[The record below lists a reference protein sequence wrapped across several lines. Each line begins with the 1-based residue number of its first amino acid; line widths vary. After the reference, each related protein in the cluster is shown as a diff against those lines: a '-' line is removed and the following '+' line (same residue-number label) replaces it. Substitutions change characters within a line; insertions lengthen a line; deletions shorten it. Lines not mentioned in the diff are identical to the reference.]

1 MDATNQLEAVN
12 HATEIEPSQL
22 DISAPPVAVAA
33 ASSVNLPATLY
44 LQSSL
49 LFNRELSWLEFNRR
63 VLDEALNREAPP
75 LERLKFIGIFAT
87 NLDEFFMIRVSGLRQ
102 KLEEGGEQRSPDGLS
117 PATQL
122 EQIGERLRPML
133 AEQMR
138 ALREEIF
145 PTLAEAGVAIVEY
158 KDLSE
163 GEQLEVDRYFMA
175 HVFPVLTPQ
184 AVDPSHPF
192 PYISNRSLNLGVMV
206 EAGNAAGEDDDAEPR
221 FARIK
226 VPPVVGRLIPVG
238 AEKSKFVFLEDAIRA
253 NAEALFPGMK
263 VERPFV
269 FRVTRDADIDI
280 QEDEAD
286 DLLRLMER
294 ELRQRRFGQAVR
306 LEIESEMP
314 AAMVAYLTESLHLT
328 EQDIYPVEG
337 WMGVHDL
344 MRLYDLER
352 PDLKDRPLL
361 PAPTAGI
368 PGKLVPTSELE
379 ESFAIFDHI
388 RRADILVHQ
397 PYQTFATVTDFIRSA
412 ARDPD
417 VLAIKMTLYRTGSQS
432 PIVQALIEAAERGK
446 QIAVLVELKARFDE
460 ENNIEW
466 ARRMDNAGIHVVY
479 GLMGLKT
486 HCKIALV
493 VRREGDLLRR
503 YLHVGTG
510 NYNPAT
516 ARIYTDFGIFT
527 ANEEAGADAS
537 ELFNYL
543 TGFSQQSEYR
553 RLLVAP
559 VRLRAKMKTL
569 IENEIAHAQ
578 AGKPARIIA
587 KINSLTDTRMIHLL
601 YRASQAG
608 VSVDLIVRGICML
621 RPGVRGLSENI
632 RVRSIVGRFLEHS
645 RLFYFADGGEE
656 RVFIGS
662 ADWMQRNLDRRVEL
676 VTPVDDARLKRHLLD
691 TVVAAYMRDN
701 THARRL
707 NSDGTYERVK
717 ADEGE
722 EIFNSQEHLASLYR
736 DHTATE

>member
-1 MDATNQLEAVN
+1 MDATNQLEAIASV
-12 HATEIEPSQL
+12 TEPETSRL
-22 DISAPPVAVAA
+22 DAETPPAA
-33 ASSVNLPATLY
+33 ATTSPISLPATLY

-49 LFNRELSWLEFNRR
+49 LFNRELSWLEFNQR
-63 VLDEALNREAPP
+63 VLDEALDANAPP

-87 NLDEFFMIRVSGLRQ
+87 NLDEFFMIRVSGLKQ
-102 KLEEGGEQRSPDGLS
+102 KLEEGDDPRSPDGMT
-117 PATQL
+117 PDAQL
-122 EQIGERLRPML
+122 EQIGARLRPML
-133 AEQMR
+133 TEQMR
-138 ALREEIF
+138 ALREEIV
-145 PTLAEAGVAIVEY
+145 PALAEAGVRIVAY
-158 KDLSE
+158 ADLAQD
-163 GEQLEVDRYFMA
+163 EQREVDRYFME

-206 EAGNAAGEDDDAEPR
+206 EAGNASANDNDDAEPR

-226 VPPVVGRLIPVG
+226 VPPVVGRLVPVG
-238 AEKSKFVFLEDAIRA
+238 EDKSKFVFLEDVIRA
-253 NAEALFPGMK
+253 NADALFPGMK

-269 FRVTRDADIDI
+269 FRVTRDADIEI

-286 DLLRLMER
+286 DLMRLMER

-314 AAMVAYLTESLHLT
+314 AAMVGYLAESLQLT

-344 MRLYDLER
+344 LRLYDLER
-352 PDLKDRPLL
+352 PDLKDRPLP

-368 PGKLVPTSELE
+368 PGRLIPTSELE
-379 ESFAIFDHI
+379 DSSAIFDHI

-417 VLAIKMTLYRTGSQS
+417 VLAIKMTLYRTGAHS

-446 QIAVLVELKARFDE
+446 QIAVIVELKARFDE

-493 VRREGDLLRR
+493 VRREGDVLRR

-527 ANEEAGADAS
+527 ANAEAGADAT

-543 TGFSQQSEYR
+543 TGYSQQSEYR

-559 VRLRAKMKTL
+559 VALRAEMKTL
-569 IENEIAHAQ
+569 VENEIAHAQ
-578 AGKPARIIA
+578 AGRSARIIA

-645 RLFYFADGGEE
+645 RIFYFADGVEE

-691 TVVAAYMRDN
+691 TVLAAYMRDN

-707 NSDGTYERVK
+707 LSDGTYERVQPH
-717 ADEGE
+717 EGE
-722 EIFNSQEHLASLYR
+722 ASFNSQEYLAGLYR